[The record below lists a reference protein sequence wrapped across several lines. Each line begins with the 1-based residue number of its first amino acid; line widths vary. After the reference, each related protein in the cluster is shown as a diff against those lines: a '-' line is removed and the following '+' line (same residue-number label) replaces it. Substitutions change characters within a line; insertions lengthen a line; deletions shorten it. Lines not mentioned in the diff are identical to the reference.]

1 MLVDEK
7 GLQHRRHEQ
16 YREHAAHRLGN
27 VVVDAWLPVVVSG
40 LPGPELSPTIAT
52 HP

>member
-1 MLVDEK
+1 MDTEDK
-7 GLQHRRHEQ
+7 PKIESLQCK
-16 YREHAAHRLGN
+16 HAAHRLGN

-40 LPGPELSPTIAT
+40 LPGPGLSPTIAT

>member
-1 MLVDEK
+1 MEPEDK
-7 GLQHRRHEQ
+7 PKIGSLQCK
-16 YREHAAHRLGN
+16 HAAHRVGN

-40 LPGPELSPTIAT
+40 LPGPGLSPTIAT